1 MVVRTEHL
9 KLECNIRKI
18 FGYGKE
24 EGGCLETYIFYFS
37 NFSYF
42 IEILLAYLKNL
53 RIFAAEFGARLLD
66 SRGDE

>member
-1 MVVRTEHL
+1 MPGEA
-9 KLECNIRKI
+9 
-18 FGYGKE
+18 F
-24 EGGCLETYIFYFS
+24 FYFIHFS